1 MLVRYN
7 KTLARATRTLTKGY
21 LSFFLVSNLLINKL
35 LSTFAN
41 N

>member
-7 KTLARATRTLTKGY
+7 KTLARAARTFDKGY

>member
-1 MLVRYN
+1 MLVQYN
-7 KTLARATRTLTKGY
+7 KTLARADRTLDKGY

-35 LSTFAN
+35 LSTFVN